1 MKKTLSI
8 IVWSS
13 LLALT
18 ACAGVH
24 LPPKPGPTP
33 APAPAPAPSPS
44 PSPSNEVRT
53 IAFIVRPGDVAQA
66 NCTTTIETP
75 FQPAIRQTTD
85 ANGYVA
91 MSVSFPSP
99 DPGGALNAKATIGC
113 PGFEPFA
120 DSFVLAA
127 SGNQDI
133 TFGGSK
139 ADGNQPLL
147 RPGPVQDA
155 PWLRVTDAQLRAV
168 RGAISTTLMSLPCG
182 PRPNKSDNVLF
193 TAEFGSSCFDQATRA
208 AMLATYRARSY
219 THWAI
224 GPIESGGYS
233 GQFPGQDWTANADG
247 FADLLEQLWRGG
259 QVPIVFLLPDTGFCA
274 DGRSIDW
281 DCVEQRLTP
290 IYASPRYQALVRFCV
305 LAWEADYD
313 NADYIKGVKWMARV
327 FPNAKRD
334 LHFESGHAAPC
345 RGSELAESGGPIAN
359 EAACWKPV
367 APYLHGFLA
376 QNTWTFG
383 GENIDGGRTP
393 KQQFLYNL
401 FDMGRRLVGCETG
414 WPCTGA
420 DGQPI
425 DVVNFEYGSYYVY
438 RHGAQFVQQSIE
450 WGDAPLIAA
459 PFTDPGTGK
468 TVDTAKYIT
477 GYGDGGTLTPRIRS
491 FSLAPST
498 STPRRFTFSFTPQR

>member
-1 MKKTLSI
+1 MKKLFSSI
-8 IVWSS
+8 IVWS
-13 LLALT
+13 LALT
-18 ACAGVH
+18 ACGVH
-24 LPPKPGPTP
+24 IPPSPGPTP
-33 APAPAPAPSPS
+33 TPIPQPPTSYTVAAVVTDQHGTPIAGASIVLEPGTVTYAQTNADGYAAAQVPTGTFTLQADTECCGVAKSEPFTVAG
-44 PSPSNEVRT
+44 NRT
-53 IAFIVRPGDVAQA
+53 VPL
-66 NCTTTIETP
+66 T
-75 FQPAIRQTTD
+75 
-85 ANGYVA
+85 
-91 MSVSFPSP
+91 VSRP
-99 DPGGALNAKATIGC
+99 DPPK
-113 PGFEPFA
+113 
-120 DSFVLAA
+120 
-127 SGNQDI
+127 
-133 TFGGSK
+133 
-139 ADGNQPLL
+139 
-147 RPGPVQDA
+147 
-155 PWLRVTDAQLRAV
+155 PWETVTDAQLRAV

-182 PRPNKSDNVLF
+182 PRPNQSDNVLF

-219 THWAI
+219 THWPI
-224 GPIESGGYS
+224 GPIESAGYS
-233 GQFPGQDWTANADG
+233 GQFPGQDWTGNPDG
-247 FADLLEQLWRGG
+247 FADRLEEVWRGG
-259 QVPIVFLLPDTGFCA
+259 AIPIVFLLPDTGFCA

-281 DCVEQRLTP
+281 TCVEQRLTP
-290 IYASPRYQALVRFCV
+290 IYSSPRYQSLVKISV
-305 LAWEADYD
+305 LAWEASFS
-313 NADYIKGVKWMARV
+313 NADYIKGAQWMARV
-327 FPNAKRD
+327 FPHAKRY

-345 RGSELAESGGPIAN
+345 LGSELAESGGPIAN

-420 DGQPI
+420 DGQPL

-438 RHGAQFVQQSIE
+438 RHGAQFVPQSIE
-450 WGDAPLIAA
+450 WGDAPLTAA

-477 GYGDGGTLTPRIRS
+477 GYGDGGTLTPKL

-498 STPRRFTFSFTPQR
+498 STPRRFTFSLVQKKEK